1 MLRRPNAQRD
11 RMIDCL
17 VTGAGGAL
25 GSVLLR
31 VLNEQHRHAYG
42 LVSMAGPTPDVGR
55 VLRGDVTDPRTFRD
69 KLLALSPRVVMHLAA
84 VSKTSEALRDPEL
97 ARSVNV
103 DATQAL
109 VELGKEIGARFVYVS
124 TDMVFDGERTR
135 EQLPFYTEQDTTEP
149 GTYYGRLKLEGECY
163 ALAAKRSLVVRLPL
177 LYGLPEVS
185 REPTFF
191 ENMLHALKTE
201 TPIKLFED
209 EFRTP
214 LWLDDAALALCAA
227 ADSELTGVLHVS
239 GPQRLSRL
247 DMGRELAA
255 AIGCSDAPLV
265 AARRSDLAGSEPRP
279 HDLSLDCARYLAHF
293 GAHPGRAMC
302 NSLPL
307 LLARGPHRLLS

>member
-1 MLRRPNAQRD
+1 MLPAPDAPRD
-11 RMIDCL
+11 NMIDCL

-31 VLNEQHRHAYG
+31 VLEEQHRHAYG
-42 LVSMAGPTPDVGR
+42 LVSKAGPTPDVGR
-55 VLRGDVTDPRTFRD
+55 VLRVDLTDPSTFRD
-69 KLLALSPRVVMHLAA
+69 KVFALAPRVVVHLAA
-84 VSKTSEALRDPEL
+84 ISKASDALLDPEL
-97 ARSVNV
+97 ARNVNV
-103 DATQAL
+103 EATRSL
-109 VELGKEIGARFVYVS
+109 VELCSEMGARFIYAS

-135 EQLPFYTEQDTTEP
+135 EQLPHYTEQDTTEP

-163 ALAAKRSLVVRLPL
+163 ALAGRRSLVVRLPL
-177 LYGLPEVS
+177 MYGLPEVS

-191 ENMLHALKTE
+191 EGMLRALKTG

-214 LWLDDAALALCAA
+214 LWLEDAAHALCTA
-227 ADSELTGVLHVS
+227 ADSELTGVLHVA

-247 DMGRELAA
+247 AMGRQLAA

-265 AARRSDLAGSEPRP
+265 AARRSDLAGPEPRP

-293 GAHPGRAMC
+293 GAHPGRDMC

-307 LLARGPHRLLS
+307 LLARGPHRSLS